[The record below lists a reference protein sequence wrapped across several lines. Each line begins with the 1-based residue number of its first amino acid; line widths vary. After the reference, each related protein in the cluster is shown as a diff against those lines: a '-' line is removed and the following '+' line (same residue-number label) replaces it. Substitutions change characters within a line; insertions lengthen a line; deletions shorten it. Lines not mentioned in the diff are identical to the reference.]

1 MAISFN
7 QLKFYRKQAG
17 YTQEQIAEKI
27 GVSRQ
32 AVAKWES
39 GESMPD
45 IESCIRLADFYGTTV
60 DLLVRDLNLPEDV
73 TAGKHVFGMCRMN
86 DKGQITL
93 PPECRRGFH
102 LDSGD
107 MILVLGDEARGI
119 ALVKMGR
126 LPFGGKEKE

>member
-93 PPECRRGFH
+93 PPECRRVFH

>member
-93 PPECRRGFH
+93 PPECRRVFH
-102 LDSGD
+102 LDSGE

>member
-93 PPECRRGFH
+93 PPECRKVFH
-102 LDSGD
+102 LDTGD

>member
-93 PPECRRGFH
+93 PPECRKVFH

>member
-93 PPECRRGFH
+93 PPECRKVFH
-102 LDSGD
+102 LDTGD

-119 ALVKMGR
+119 ALIKMGR

>member
-27 GVSRQ
+27 GISRQ

-93 PPECRRGFH
+93 PPECRKVFH
-102 LDSGD
+102 LDTGD

>member
-93 PPECRRGFH
+93 PPECRKVFH
-102 LDSGD
+102 LDTGD
-107 MILVLGDEARGI
+107 MILVLGDEAWGI
-119 ALVKMGR
+119 ALIKMGR

>member
-73 TAGKHVFGMCRMN
+73 TAGKHVLGMCRMN

-93 PPECRRGFH
+93 PPECRKVFH
-102 LDSGD
+102 LDTGD

-119 ALVKMGR
+119 ALIKMGR

>member
-93 PPECRRGFH
+93 PPECRRVFH

-119 ALVKMGR
+119 ALIKMGR